1 MKSIGRKAIETKLS
15 KRISI
20 THEVAAQIRATEDN
34 NQKLKNNETKRC
46 MFTRDHSGTEMCQ
59 LSADDNSDEAGNVNL
74 FSLIII
80 LCFVISLF
88 KYECAATPSMQL
100 LFILL

>member
-1 MKSIGRKAIETKLS
+1 
-15 KRISI
+15 
-20 THEVAAQIRATEDN
+20 
-34 NQKLKNNETKRC
+34 
-46 MFTRDHSGTEMCQ
+46 MFTRDHSGIEMCQ
-59 LSADDNSDEAGNVNL
+59 LSEDDNADEAGNVDL